1 MYTSGNVPTCNVY
14 DARSYL
20 INYVGG
26 RQAKKR
32 EKHTHTHKCEI
43 KINYM
48 SYLTSGIHLQYVC
61 TSYNLHVH
69 VSTLPGNRRHDHVVS
84 RECLDLSS
92 DIVCKVVVG
101 NT

>member
-1 MYTSGNVPTCNVY
+1 MYL
-14 DARSYL
+14 D
-20 INYVGG
+20 
-26 RQAKKR
+26 RQR
-32 EKHTHTHKCEI
+32 IEKIHTHKCEI

-92 DIVCKVVVG
+92 DIVCKVVVES
-101 NT
+101 T